1 LEIIKLPI
9 EYTDESFDSRFR
21 LVLVVA
27 QRARQLTE
35 GSAPLVK
42 ARYVKNMTLALD
54 EAIEEKL
61 KYLTGDD
68 AKRAREYEFR
78 MRRERMARES
88 MEEAAAASLEKMEEI
103 KEAYKAETAAH
114 AELLGAADETV
125 AEAETEGEVPE
136 IAEGDEE

>member
-35 GSAPLVK
+35 GSSPLVK

-114 AELLGAADETV
+114 AELLGV
-125 AEAETEGEVPE
+125 AGEAEVEPE
-136 IAEGDEE
+136 AEEAPEAVEGDEE